1 MGEDFIPEPGHLLK
15 FVRKLREVFDVC
27 DEDADGF
34 IRLEHLLQLGSQFG
48 QAEQVGVIDVCPVL
62 IGSVCSSVRF
72 LHHCTLLSY
81 LPIWQNKNPIFPAA

>member
-1 MGEDFIPEPGHLLK
+1 MDEDFIPEPGHLLK

-48 QAEQVGVIDVCPVL
+48 QAEQVGVIDVCHRLCLFIYVKFYL
-62 IGSVCSSVRF
+62 ICQLDKIGPQYFLQHNKRF
-72 LHHCTLLSY
+72 Y
-81 LPIWQNKNPIFPAA
+81 DI